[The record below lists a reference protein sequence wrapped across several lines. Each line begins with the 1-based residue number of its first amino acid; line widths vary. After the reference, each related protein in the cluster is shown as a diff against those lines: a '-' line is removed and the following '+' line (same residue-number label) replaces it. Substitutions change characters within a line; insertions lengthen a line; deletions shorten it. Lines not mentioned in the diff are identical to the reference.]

1 MLQEMLQQMKKN
13 TKILIMKINN
23 IKNLYLKILI
33 KFKSKLIIQNIS
45 IINIKIK

>member
-33 KFKSKLIIQNIS
+33 KFKSKIFIQNIS